1 MESMRTCV
9 GVRIVTCCEPG
20 NIDVYADVPGT
31 IYPGPKGPGYFVCR
45 KGMIRPASGRR

>member
-45 KGMIRPASGRR
+45 KGMIRSASGRR

>member
-20 NIDVYADVPGT
+20 NIDVYAGVPGT

-45 KGMIRPASGRR
+45 KGMIRSASGRL